1 MYFIWDTERINN
13 TKIYMLGYIIA
24 DESFN
29 IVEKNIVID
38 DSIDL
43 SSRKQPKKKK
53 VLLFNQSIVCDCFD
67 TFISFLKPK
76 LIDKKLISVCFGK
89 EEFSSLNDQLK
100 LHDYEP
106 IMGKFYDVK
115 ELSTLFDIKG
125 NHKCNNLGSFAS
137 MFSFE
142 HDAHNPLSDSI
153 LTYHLFKHLKDNYLD
168 NSIGDYLSDIPNKR
182 KVLDSKIAFQLKQEK
197 ELQNV

>member
-53 VLLFNQSIVCDCFD
+53 ELLLNQSIVCDCFD
-67 TFISFLKPK
+67 TFISF
-76 LIDKKLISVCFGK
+76 
-89 EEFSSLNDQLK
+89 
-100 LHDYEP
+100 Y
-106 IMGKFYDVK
+106 
-115 ELSTLFDIKG
+115 STCK
-125 NHKCNNLGSFAS
+125 
-137 MFSFE
+137 
-142 HDAHNPLSDSI
+142 
-153 LTYHLFKHLKDNYLD
+153 
-168 NSIGDYLSDIPNKR
+168 
-182 KVLDSKIAFQLKQEK
+182 
-197 ELQNV
+197 

>member
-53 VLLFNQSIVCDCFD
+53 ERWLNQSIVCDCFD

-76 LIDKKLISVCFGK
+76 LIDEKLISVCFGK
-89 EEFSSLNDQLK
+89 EEFASLNDQLK

-106 IMGKFYDVK
+106 IKGKFYDVK

-142 HDAHNPLSDSI
+142 HDAHNPLSESM
-153 LTYHLFKHLKDNYLD
+153 LTQHVFKDVEDDYLEK
-168 NSIGDYLSDIPNKR
+168 SIGDYLSDRPNKR